1 MSELI
6 FDSATRLAAM
16 IRAKS
21 ASPVEVVDAHIKR
34 IEEVNPKLNAFVTT
48 TFESAREEARSA
60 EEKITRGESVGPLH
74 GVPVSVKD
82 TFETAGVRTVAGSRL
97 LENNIPER
105 DAPVVARLK
114 QAGAIVLGK
123 TNVPE
128 FAMDYRSE
136 NPVFGRTSNPWD
148 LGRVPGGSSGGE
160 GAAIASGCSPA
171 GVGSDLGGSIRVPS
185 HFCGIVGLKPTP
197 GRIPVTGHIPVCVGP
212 FALANSNG
220 PLARRVE
227 DLGLML
233 KVLAGFHPA
242 DPQSAPL
249 PGCDFREID
258 ARKLRV
264 MWYTN
269 DGFTPVTAATRET
282 VERAAK
288 ALADR
293 GLEVEQ
299 RRPAGIER
307 AFELWFAFLGQA
319 GVPGIVKMYEGSE
332 ELMGPLM
339 QALKAIIQPVTTE
352 QFLGAWIGR
361 DMLRASV
368 VTEMMDYPIILAPV
382 TAMPAFE
389 HDHHGGFT
397 IEGQEVDYLAAFSY
411 SMTYNLL
418 GLPAAVVPCGR
429 SPEGLP
435 IGVQIV
441 GRPFE
446 EETVLAVAAL
456 LEESLGGYQRPPI

>member
-1 MSELI
+1 
-6 FDSATRLAAM
+6 
-16 IRAKS
+16 
-21 ASPVEVVDAHIKR
+21 
-34 IEEVNPKLNAFVTT
+34 
-48 TFESAREEARSA
+48 
-60 EEKITRGESVGPLH
+60 
-74 GVPVSVKD
+74 
-82 TFETAGVRTVAGSRL
+82 
-97 LENNIPER
+97 
-105 DAPVVARLK
+105 
-114 QAGAIVLGK
+114 
-123 TNVPE
+123 
-128 FAMDYRSE
+128 
-136 NPVFGRTSNPWD
+136 
-148 LGRVPGGSSGGE
+148 
-160 GAAIASGCSPA
+160 
-171 GVGSDLGGSIRVPS
+171 
-185 HFCGIVGLKPTP
+185 
-197 GRIPVTGHIPVCVGP
+197 
-212 FALANSNG
+212 
-220 PLARRVE
+220 
-227 DLGLML
+227 
-233 KVLAGFHPA
+233 
-242 DPQSAPL
+242 
-249 PGCDFREID
+249 
-258 ARKLRV
+258 

-293 GLEVEQ
+293 GLEVEE

-319 GVPGIVKMYEGSE
+319 GVPGIVKMYEGHE

-339 QALKAIIQPVTTE
+339 QALKAIIQPLTTE

-368 VTEMMDYPIILAPV
+368 VTEMMDHPIILAPV

-389 HDHHGGFT
+389 HDHQGGFT
-397 IEGQEVDYLAAFSY
+397 IEGQEIEYLTAFSY
-411 SMTYNLL
+411 TMTFNLL
-418 GLPAAVVPCGR
+418 GLPGAVVPCGR